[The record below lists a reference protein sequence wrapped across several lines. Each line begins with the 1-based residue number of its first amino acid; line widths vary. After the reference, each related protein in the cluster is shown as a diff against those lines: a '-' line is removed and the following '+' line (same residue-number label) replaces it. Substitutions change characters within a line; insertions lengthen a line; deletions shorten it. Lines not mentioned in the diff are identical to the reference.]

1 MVCDR
6 HFVGGG
12 GFGGLDDKSAAGA
25 GGGADVSL
33 FWAVCFGCTEIVV
46 AGDGFFFLREWEL
59 KELLGLSMR

>member
-1 MVCDR
+1 MVFDG

-12 GFGGLDDKSAAGA
+12 GICGLDDKSAAGA

-33 FWAVCFGCTEIVV
+33 FGAVCFGFTEIIM

-59 KELLGLSMR
+59 QELLGLSMR